1 MKKNIAD
8 LHTHSVYSD
17 GCNTPEE
24 ILNAAIADNITEL
37 AITDHDYI
45 EGSKE
50 LIRLNQGR
58 ITVYSGLE
66 LTIKSDT
73 GRMHMLGY
81 NIDLENEN
89 LNNFLRKQRA
99 DGIYNVLLYIEII
112 KKDFGLVIPQEEIDA
127 MLDVKGNV
135 GRPQLALLLLKLG
148 YCSDVEDAFQKYLI
162 YAYEKARQVKKGITE
177 EEGIALIREAGG
189 VPILAHPNSLKKSYE
204 DLKKKIIYLKS
215 VGLQGLET
223 EHPNL
228 NMEERYIYKTFAKEL
243 DLLESG
249 GTDFHGHEVKPDI
262 DLGTGRKGNIY
273 IPERSLSLTKKIKS
287 RYC

>member
-1 MKKNIAD
+1 MKRNITD
-8 LHTHSVYSD
+8 LHTHSIYSD
-17 GCNTPEE
+17 GNNTPEE
-24 ILNAAIADNITEL
+24 ILKKALENNITEL

-58 ITVYSGLE
+58 ITVYSGVE

-81 NIDLENEN
+81 NIDLENNN
-89 LNNFLRKQRA
+89 LNKLLKKQRE
-99 DGIYNVLLYIEII
+99 DGIYNVLLYLEVI
-112 KKDFGLVIPQEEIDA
+112 KKDFGLKIPQTEVEK

-148 YCSDVEDAFQKYLI
+148 YCKDVEDAFQKYLI
-162 YAYEKARQVKKGITE
+162 YAYEKVRKVKKGITE
-177 EEGIALIREAGG
+177 EEGIALIRESGG
-189 VPILAHPNSLKKSYE
+189 IPILAHPNSLKKSYE

-215 VGLQGLET
+215 IGLGGLET

-228 NMEERYIYKTFAKEL
+228 NMKERYIYKEFVREL
-243 DLLESG
+243 NLLESG
-249 GTDFHGHEVKPDI
+249 GTDFHGYEVKPDI
-262 DLGTGRKGNIY
+262 ELGTGRNGNIY
-273 IPERSLSLTKKIKS
+273 IPEGSLSLTKQIKS
-287 RYC
+287 RY

>member
-1 MKKNIAD
+1 MKRNITD
-8 LHTHSVYSD
+8 LHTHSIYSD
-17 GCNTPEE
+17 GNNTPEE
-24 ILNAAIADNITEL
+24 ILKKALENNITEL

-58 ITVYSGLE
+58 ITVYSGVE

-81 NIDLENEN
+81 NIDLENDN
-89 LNNFLRKQRA
+89 LNKLLKKQYE
-99 DGIYNVLLYIEII
+99 DGIYNVLLYLEVI
-112 KKDFGLVIPQEEIDA
+112 KKDFGLTIPQTEVEK

-135 GRPQLALLLLKLG
+135 GRPQLASLLLKLG
-148 YCSDVEDAFQKYLI
+148 YCKDVEDAFQKYLK
-162 YAYEKARQVKKGITE
+162 YAYEKVRKVKKGITE

-189 VPILAHPNSLKKSYE
+189 IPILAHPNSLKKSYE

-215 VGLQGLET
+215 IGLGGLET

-228 NMEERYIYKTFAKEL
+228 NMEERYIYKEFVREL
-243 DLLESG
+243 NLLESG
-249 GTDFHGHEVKPDI
+249 GTDFHGYEVKPDI
-262 DLGTGRKGNIY
+262 ELGTGRNGNIY
-273 IPERSLSLTKKIKS
+273 IPEGSLSLTKQIKS
-287 RYC
+287 RY